1 MFRTRWTTVL
11 ACLIAPAVVT
21 WVVSDLSLRHCGWV
35 PSLTPWGAVVA
46 LVIAVVVL
54 VAGLAVRRLR
64 AHESTWMTPTGAA
77 TTAVAAQAS
86 AIVGA
91 LIGGVYAGEL
101 ATALLAPPS
110 PAMSSLAWSAGACLV
125 SCLLWCG
132 VGVLVE
138 HWCAIDADDDDDHGG
153 HGSESSL
160 PDGSAPA

>member
-110 PAMSSLAWSAGACLV
+110 PAMSSLARSAGACLV

>member
-1 MFRTRWTTVL
+1 MFRTRWATVL

-101 ATALLAPPS
+101 ATALLTPPS

-125 SCLLWCG
+125 SCHLWCG